1 MNVVGIRLK
10 TTCTCYKTHFRVV
23 ENILAPPVIFF
34 IYYYET
40 TYCNKT
46 CIVWIQCLVV
56 WFGWV
61 KCVVIVPNVLPSH
74 CGERVGP
81 GGNGFV
87 KFVELFSRSSRFF
100 GYFDCKS
107 TLISSNIGNFLIH
120 RCCLRTTLQGV
131 SHLISLHTPAT
142 LQHNPDNLK
151 NQPPSPHTTFF
162 FSERETW

>member
-1 MNVVGIRLK
+1 LNVVGIRLK

-107 TLISSNIGNFLIH
+107 TIISFIIGDFVHFDDSL
-120 RCCLRTTLQGV
+120 CLLAK
-131 SHLISLHTPAT
+131 ISITPPGPT
-142 LQHNPDNLK
+142 V
-151 NQPPSPHTTFF
+151 T
-162 FSERETW
+162 